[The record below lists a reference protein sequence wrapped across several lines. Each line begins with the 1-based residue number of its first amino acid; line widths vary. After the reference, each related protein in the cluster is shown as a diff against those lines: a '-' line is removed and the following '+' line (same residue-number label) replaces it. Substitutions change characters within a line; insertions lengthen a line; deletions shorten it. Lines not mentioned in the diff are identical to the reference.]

1 MTDSHHFHLVE
12 NSDISVVCGAQTMQL
27 SIYVCPIY
35 QAQYNETQMALNNEY
50 NNPSCFGDVD
60 LSADPPV
67 LEFSFPINETSGPFC
82 GNTFEVGLFFY
93 YITTRK
99 ENLCLIPGLKTFLS
113 LAPQITEEVGTGT
126 FSQFSSV
133 QYATISGEVVSIDP
147 SAGTIT
153 YLPQIIYKFSCKYPM
168 QYLLNNTQLG
178 VSGVNLV
185 VNDNNGSFISTLSMQ
200 LYSDE
205 QYTQIMTMPESGI
218 RLKTKIHVAVIATN
232 LTVGFNVLLDRCY
245 ATTSPYPTYTTF
257 YDLFVGCTLDK
268 QTTVKLNGQAQVAY
282 FSFEAFR
289 FIDHK
294 NLTVSV
300 FYLHCITRLC
310 KVSECPDLMPVSCV
324 PSVHNKCFR
333 NFGVDFSALN
343 RTAAPPSAAGE
354 KEPPQMPLPTPPSPR
369 APLLSANKQ
378 WVGSDFILS
387 YELESLTM
395 TFKQTWLLS
404 HGLAGSQAQTQYSSP
419 VVAVIVCIVVLTIL
433 FIGMS
438 VYLGCYVRQGK
449 LVMH

>member
-1 MTDSHHFHLVE
+1 MPTECLTSPTNRPPE

-35 QAQYNETQMALNNEY
+35 QAQYNETEMVLNNEY
-50 NNPSCFGDVD
+50 NDPSCYGDVD
-60 LSADPPV
+60 LTADPPV

-82 GNTFEVGLFFY
+82 GNTF
-93 YITTRK
+93 
-99 ENLCLIPGLKTFLS
+99 
-113 LAPQITEEVGTGT
+113 QITEEVGSGM
-126 FSQFSSV
+126 FSEFSKI
-133 QYATISGEVVSIDP
+133 QYATMSGEVVSIDTSP
-147 SAGTIT
+147 GTIT

-185 VNDNNGSFISTLSMQ
+185 VNDNNGSFISTLSMV

-205 QYTQIMTMPESGI
+205 QYTQILSIPATGI
-218 RLKTKIHVAVIATN
+218 RLKTKIYVAVIATN

-245 ATTSPYPTYTTF
+245 ATTSPYPSYTTF

-268 QTTVKLNGQAQVAY
+268 QTTIKLNGQAQVAY

-289 FIDHK
+289 FLDHK

-310 KVSECPDLMPVSCV
+310 KVSECSDLMPNCGTTI
-324 PSVHNKCFR
+324 PARRKR
-333 NFGVDFSALN
+333 
-343 RTAAPPSAAGE
+343 AAPDAAAN
-354 KEPPQMPLPTPPSPR
+354 TTVTSR
-369 APLLSANKQ
+369 AII
-378 WVGSDFILS
+378 VG
-387 YELESLTM
+387 
-395 TFKQTWLLS
+395 KQTVD
-404 HGLAGSQAQTQYSSP
+404 SQARNQYSSP

-449 LVMH
+449 LIIH